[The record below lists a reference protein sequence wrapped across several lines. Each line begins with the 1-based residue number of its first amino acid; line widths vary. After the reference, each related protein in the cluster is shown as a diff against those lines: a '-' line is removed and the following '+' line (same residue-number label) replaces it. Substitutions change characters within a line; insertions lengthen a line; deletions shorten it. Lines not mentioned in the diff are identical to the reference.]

1 MSSNQVRNHLFLNLM
16 ERAEIFSFRL
26 MFVRDEIK
34 KFYGSY
40 SGFFLLSYDPFFFFT
55 DLQILLT
62 N

>member
-1 MSSNQVRNHLFLNLM
+1 MGPTH
-16 ERAEIFSFRL
+16 RAEIFSFRL
-26 MFVRDEIK
+26 RFVRDEIK

-40 SGFFLLSYDPFFFFT
+40 SGFFLLSYDPFFFK